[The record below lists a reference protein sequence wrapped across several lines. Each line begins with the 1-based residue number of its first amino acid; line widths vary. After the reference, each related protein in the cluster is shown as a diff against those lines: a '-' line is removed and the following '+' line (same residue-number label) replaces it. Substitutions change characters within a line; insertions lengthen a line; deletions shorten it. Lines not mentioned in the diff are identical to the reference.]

1 MHGTNAPSLSHFP
14 LSPTEPIPCPIN
26 LCHHRQICI
35 LPSLLCISIDNSQ
48 HAQHVHFFFSVRRAD
63 SVTSRIFSFPIQDPV
78 PADPTDA
85 IYFFPSARFRPAIL
99 TVTRNRPRNTT
110 TTGPTHPRQPRLIDR
125 GAPSRTLTLRRLWD
139 PQAHPSD
146 PRQSHPPARD
156 ILRCRARPR
165 TGRHRPSCQHWHGPS
180 RPFLDP
186 RHLPQV

>member
-1 MHGTNAPSLSHFP
+1 MHQASPTFLCPQLNPSLAPSTSATIVRFAFYP
-14 LSPTEPIPCPIN
+14 LFSASPSTIPSTPN
-26 LCHHRQICI
+26 T
-35 LPSLLCISIDNSQ
+35 ST
-48 HAQHVHFFFSVRRAD
+48 FFSVRRAD

-85 IYFFPSARFRPAIL
+85 IYFFSSARFRPAIL
-99 TVTRNRPRNTT
+99 TATRNRPRNTT
-110 TTGPTHPRQPRLIDR
+110 TTGLTHPRRPRLIDR
-125 GAPSRTLTLRRLWD
+125 GAPSRNLTLRRLWD
-139 PQAHPSD
+139 PQAHLSD

-186 RHLPQV
+186 RRLPQV